1 MVVVVV
7 VGNAARGGLA
17 GSRKRSVDGGEGE
30 GEGVCGWT
38 PRGLVTRVENE
49 AEAEEERKEVEV
61 NAKGSEILTLGQAA
75 PRGPE

>member
-1 MVVVVV
+1 MVVVVVMV

-17 GSRKRSVDGGEGE
+17 GSKKRSVDGEEEE

-49 AEAEEERKEVEV
+49 AEAEEER
-61 NAKGSEILTLGQAA
+61 
-75 PRGPE
+75 RRWR

>member
-1 MVVVVV
+1 MVVVVVVMV

-17 GSRKRSVDGGEGE
+17 GSRKRSVDGEGGE

-49 AEAEEERKEVEV
+49 AEAEEER
-61 NAKGSEILTLGQAA
+61 
-75 PRGPE
+75 RRWR